1 MKRRI
6 IAMAIALLTL
16 MSLPLTAQAHV
27 LTGNTSKVDY
37 DNTDPNL
44 YWIEIDLTNQ
54 IISVYQTTTGA
65 VMLQSLCTTGG
76 EETPTGAGVYKIG
89 DLKERF
95 GYFVAYG
102 QYAQYWTQVVRG
114 VYIHSVMYD
123 SQKLSSMSKSAY
135 RNLGKAVSHG
145 CVRVLPHVAQW
156 IYYNCPPGT
165 TCKVTSVK
173 PLDEALRSAI
183 KAGIPAYDDYAQP
196 ADAKAAVPDVPATVR
211 YNKTPLRTGFST
223 SKDTTVQNLNAG
235 DNVMLLQIG
244 AEWCKVRTTAGKLGY
259 IKTPYLLFYPDAPVE
274 KTQAYAA
281 TKKTYVYEEMDTGSE
296 KLATLAQGT
305 AVTVYENPKT
315 GWYSAS
321 FNGVS
326 GYVRTKYVALSET
339 VAYPQ
344 LPIVETA
351 PTVAAAT
358 GVSEDGAAAT
368 TSATQTV
375 TRMDVSVNLRAQPSS
390 AAAVV
395 ATLPP
400 ATPLHVMSIEG
411 AWYYCSVGM
420 VTGYLHESCLG

>member
-1 MKRRI
+1 MKRRF
-6 IAMAIALLTL
+6 IAVAIAILTVL
-16 MSLPLTAQAHV
+16 SLPLCAQAHV
-27 LTGNTSKVDY
+27 LAGNTSKVDY
-37 DNTDPNL
+37 DNADPNL

-54 IISVYQTTTGA
+54 IISVYETATGA
-65 VMLQSLCTTGG
+65 VVLQSLCTTGG

-165 TCKVTSVK
+165 TCKVTAIK

-183 KAGIPAYDDYAQP
+183 KAGIPAYGDYQQP
-196 ADAKAAVPDVPATVR
+196 ADDKAVIADVPATVR

-223 SKDTTVQNLNAG
+223 SKDKTVQNMSAG
-235 DNVMLLQIG
+235 EHVLLLQIG
-244 AEWCKVRTTAGKLGY
+244 AEWCKVRTEAGKLGY

-281 TKKTYVYEEMDTGSE
+281 VKKTYVYEKMDTEAE
-296 KLATLAQGT
+296 KLATLAAGT

-326 GYVRTKYVALSET
+326 GYVRTKYVKMSET
-339 VAYPQ
+339 VAYPE

-351 PTVAAAT
+351 PVVAAQGEEAS
-358 GVSEDGAAAT
+358 VT

-375 TRMDVSVNLRAQPSS
+375 TRADVSVNLRAQPTS
-390 AAAVV
+390 AGAVV

-400 ATPLHVMSIEG
+400 STPLHVMSIEG
-411 AWYYCSVGM
+411 AWYYCSVGAVM
-420 VTGYLHESCLG
+420 GYLHESCLG